1 MPKLFE
7 NLWVKIAA
15 ILLAILLWFHVAT
28 EKTYQMEISLP
39 LAHIELSEELV
50 IAEPPPDSIKV
61 LVSASGKTL
70 LRSDWKQSGLRLVV
84 SGSRAAKFRTDV
96 SPTNLSLVKADKVE
110 LLEVILPREIVLT
123 CERKMQKTVPIIS
136 KLTVYPDDGYLIDE
150 NESIFPREVTLT
162 GPRGRLKYIE
172 SIETISK
179 TIEGVRDNFSSRIAL
194 NRPDIYGLVMDPD
207 TVVAYFNVTPIKRKE
222 FKDITIKLINI
233 PRGKNYVISPKTV
246 DLRVA
251 GKTET
256 IDSISAEFYSA
267 IADYILSDSNG
278 VIPVQIVL
286 PPSVSLLY
294 KSTDSVKLIEDNADT
309 RD

>member
-39 LAHIELSEELV
+39 LAHIDLSEELV

-96 SPTNLSLVKADKVE
+96 SPANLSLVKADKVD
-110 LLEVILPREIVLT
+110 LQEVILPREIILT

-150 NESIFPREVTLT
+150 NESIFPREVTLI
-162 GPRGRLKYIE
+162 GPRGRLKFID

-179 TIEGVRDNFSSRIAL
+179 TIEGVRNNFSSRIAL
-194 NRPDIYGLVMDPD
+194 KRPDIFGLVMEPD
-207 TVVAYFNVTPIKRKE
+207 TAVAYFNVTPIKRKE
-222 FKDITIKLINI
+222 FNNIAIKLINI
-233 PRGKNYVISPKTV
+233 PHGKNYNISPNTI
-246 DLRVA
+246 DLQVA

-256 IDSISAEFYSA
+256 IDSISSELFSA
-267 IADYILSDSNG
+267 IADFVLADSDG
-278 VIPVQIVL
+278 FIPVQIVL
-286 PPSVSLLY
+286 PPSVLLLHN
-294 KSTDSVKLIEDNADT
+294 SADSVLIKEDNANS
-309 RD
+309 RN

>member
-1 MPKLFE
+1 MPKIFE

-50 IAEPPPDSIKV
+50 IVEPPPDSIKI

-70 LRSDWKQSGLRLVV
+70 LRSDWKRSGLRLVA

-96 SPTNLSLVKADKVE
+96 SPTNLSLVRADRVD
-110 LLEVILPREIVLT
+110 LLEVILPRDIILT

-136 KLTVYPDDGYLIDE
+136 KLIVYPDDGYLIDG
-150 NESIFPREVTLT
+150 NESIFPQEVTLT
-162 GPRGRLKYIE
+162 GPRGRLEFID

-179 TIEGVRDNFSSRIAL
+179 IIEGVRDNFSSRISL
-194 NRPDIYGLVMDPD
+194 NRPDIYGLVMEPD

-222 FKDITIKLINI
+222 FNNIAIKLINI
-233 PRGKNYVISPKTV
+233 PRGKNYDFSPHTI

-251 GKTET
+251 GKAET
-256 IDSISAEFYSA
+256 IDSISAEFFSA
-267 IADYILSDSNG
+267 IADYVLSDSNG
-278 VIPVQIVL
+278 VIPVQIVM

-294 KSTDSVKLIEDNADT
+294 KSTDSIKIIEDNADT
-309 RD
+309 RN